1 MTPNT
6 QPKILVLLLS
16 GLVFYSTAQA
26 DSSKPSGKDDAVLDT
41 VEVVAKPLSKDE
53 KGEAQVYSKNVS
65 NVYVGKEYLER
76 YRVDSA
82 GDILKGLNGV
92 YNMNTRTAGSSI
104 TPNIRGIAGKGRI
117 PVTIDGT
124 EQTVD
129 VWLNNY
135 GVGDRNYV
143 DPALFRS
150 IAVEKSPS
158 MTRGVKSGVG
168 GAMSIRTIEADDIVP
183 KGKKWGIQ
191 VKLGSGSNTIKP
203 KIVLEDYLGKDYR
216 TLPHNP
222 SANGASGMVNGRVF
236 SAVSFHGS
244 NEDKPRTPPGGIN
257 DFKGDRSIFVAG
269 AFKTDIVEGLLAYSD
284 RRKGNYFSGKK
295 GFEGYVNNPEYF
307 LSYDKD
313 NDKSSAL
320 IPNMA
325 KLYRPGEEVINSNVN
340 TETFLIKNKW
350 HLPNQ
355 QTISLQYMN
364 NDITFGELNPF
375 YNALLL
381 GYSSQFNMFPGK
393 GKYEVVPGP
402 TLSSKINSKTY
413 KIGYSWKPENNRFI
427 DLSANVWKV
436 RTQSKRHQSG
446 GPDISVAMGDFRH
459 DSWISCNI
467 LHRVP
472 SALGAYN
479 KSCDELTQM
488 GIIPKDK
495 PPLDPPP
502 IPGVYTTFS
511 GSNQTT
517 VATRSGFDISNRF
530 RFRDNLSMTL
540 SANSQYEK
548 LDENNQIANNDKDLY
563 NMMGASTAMTQI
575 AGPRSGRRH
584 EWGAQ
589 MVFDWQPT
597 EKLSIQTGLRY
608 EKFWAID
615 DGINQARQN
624 KSHPFWAVGHGGG
637 KVVDRGYIPYLEIM
651 SSEQLNDFKT
661 ITNTTFNSVPEK
673 HAAFSAYEK
682 KWDIPSHA
690 GDHILKFNT
699 EGKSLTNLNDKGV
712 MYTLK
717 AHYPK
722 YYNRKFHVA
731 GLFKPGQF
739 HEKAHNPQGQKGDYY
754 RYLEPSTFSDP
765 FKDYQEV
772 LKIQKDLTDS
782 GLRSGTYKIGFE
794 ERNVSEAEAWAPVNR
809 IEGATWSPMFAIS
822 YNFTDNQRL
831 FARYAQATRFPSIY
845 ETVGVSHI
853 FTGQSAMSPE
863 FNLKPERSINWEV
876 GYGFNFAP
884 YWSKLRHGDVRITYY
899 SNTIKNVIDTGG
911 SGEIMQYDKKLVK
924 GIELQSRIDTGKYFA
939 SFGATYRLKQ
949 VTCDADLAASMDVYL
964 NRVPACIEGG
974 FGQSRFQQALQ
985 PQYSLNL
992 DVGTRLLGEKLE
1004 LGMRGIYHSSV
1015 KNKQYDQLR
1024 QQGLPSVYRFTGTP
1038 YRWRPS
1044 LILDAYANW
1053 NINKNFTMNVGVNN
1067 IGNRYYLDPMSN
1079 VPVPAPGRSISLGL
1093 TGKF

>member
-325 KLYRPGEEVINSNVN
+325 KLYRPGEEVINSDVN

-381 GYSSQFNMFPGK
+381 GYSSQFNMLPGK
-393 GKYEVVPGP
+393 GKYEIVPGP

-624 KSHPFWAVGHGGG
+624 KSHPFWAVGYGGG
-637 KVVDRGYIPYLEIM
+637 EVVDRTYIPYYEIM
-651 SSEQLNDFKT
+651 SDEQIKDFISIDSSAPTWQEEYEKYRKKYNLDEVSALAVDSQGNHGT
-661 ITNTTFNSVPEK
+661 LVFPRDAHKENTVWYAK
-673 HAAFSAYEK
+673 KAYEA
-682 KWDIPSHA
+682 P
-690 GDHILKFNT
+690 
-699 EGKSLTNLNDKGV
+699 
-712 MYTLK
+712 YR
-717 AHYPK
+717 
-722 YYNRKFHVA
+722 NRTFHVA

-739 HEKAHNPQGQKGDYY
+739 HEKVQNPQGQEGDYY
-754 RYLEPSTFSDP
+754 RYLTKSNLFGRNYIEDNLNHQFDATQNNG
-765 FKDYQEV
+765 YEW
-772 LKIQKDLTDS
+772 
-782 GLRSGTYKIGFE
+782 RYK
-794 ERNVSEAEAWAPVNR
+794 NVSEEEAWAPVNR

-822 YNFTDNQRL
+822 YNFTDKQRL

-853 FTGQSAMSPE
+853 FTGRSAMSPE
-863 FNLKPERSINWEV
+863 FDLKPERSINWEV

-884 YWSKLRHGDVRITYY
+884 YWSKLRHGDVRLTYY

-1053 NINKNFTMNVGVNN
+1053 NINKNFIMNVGVNN